1 MKKQTCSLCNQH
13 LLNPVLLVFQEKSQ
27 LNLCQNCFNALKIYF
42 EKSRFQ
48 DKILV
53 SIPTSKKIGQD
64 TPLIFSELK
73 VK

>member
-1 MKKQTCSLCNQH
+1 MKRHTCSLCNRH
-13 LLNPVLLVFQEKSQ
+13 LVNPVLLVFQEKNQ
-27 LNLCQNCFNALKIYF
+27 TNLCQNCFNDLKICF

-48 DKILV
+48 NKILV
-53 SIPTSKKIGQD
+53 SIPTSKQVGQD